1 MHGHHVI
8 DLHRRSRRVRTQ
20 IPAATHL
27 PVATVH
33 SRAVV
38 NFGMVL
44 DSAINTSARVF
55 WQSLFASFQSPN
67 WAARS

>member
-1 MHGHHVI
+1 M
-8 DLHRRSRRVRTQ
+8 RRSQ
-20 IPAATHL
+20 LLTHL

-33 SRAVV
+33 FRAVV
-38 NFGMVL
+38 NFGVVL